1 MSKIFGFYI
10 SNDWVTCGLHANKVK
25 ELVVLSF
32 SRWGTY
38 SRLQFSVAYI
48 VGDLTKK
55 KKKMHQTLKK
65 NACFRK
71 HKRLDFSEN
80 AMYLRFSFFVL
91 T

>member
-55 KKKMHQTLKK
+55 KKKCIRRLKK
-65 NACFRK
+65 M
-71 HKRLDFSEN
+71 HVLEN
-80 AMYLRFSFFVL
+80 TKGLISQKTPCISALVFL
-91 T
+91 C

>member
-25 ELVVLSF
+25 ELIVLSF

-55 KKKMHQTLKK
+55 KKMHQTLKK
-65 NACFRK
+65 MRV
-71 HKRLDFSEN
+71 LEN
-80 AMYLRFSFFVL
+80 TKGLISQKTPCISALVFL
-91 T
+91 C